1 MDFCIETEKAAEVGL
16 CLDLFRPFYT
26 FLPIVNANGVNFIIC
41 LPWLTYV
48 EQGLYRNMNR
58 EVSEF

>member
-1 MDFCIETEKAAEVGL
+1 MT
-16 CLDLFRPFYT
+16 T
-26 FLPIVNANGVNFIIC
+26 VNFIFC

-58 EVSEF
+58 EVSEEKSKNTILPSLNLSDLFVLHDVVDE